1 MTDDQAEIAA
11 QAARWVVDE
20 GLEYGPAKRRAAKEL
35 GLSGRA
41 TLPSNDLME
50 DAVRDYIAVF
60 CADSQPEELAALRR
74 MALVWMA
81 RLAEFRPHLGGAVWH
96 GTATRKSDIYL
107 QLFCED
113 SKSAE
118 IALIDQ
124 RMAYVARTITGFHGE
139 AVEALSVHAFCDDL
153 NEDIGVHLMIY
164 DFDDVRGALRS
175 DAKGRAPRGDM
186 AAVQRLLLPLPV

>member
-1 MTDDQAEIAA
+1 MTDDQSEIAA

-35 GLSGRA
+35 GLSGRG
-41 TLPSNDLME
+41 TLPSNDLLE

-60 CADSQPEELAALRR
+60 CADSQPQELAALRR
-74 MALVWMA
+74 LALVWMA

-107 QLFCED
+107 QLFCDD

-124 RMAYVARTITGFHGE
+124 RLAYVARTITGFNGE
-139 AVEALSVHAFCDDL
+139 SVEALSVHAFCDEL
-153 NEDIGVHLMIY
+153 NEDIGMHLMIY
-164 DFDDVRGALRS
+164 DFDDVRGALKP
-175 DAKGRAPRGDM
+175 DAKGRAPRGDIT
-186 AAVQRLLLPLPV
+186 AVQRLLLPLTA